1 MLKYFNIYI
10 LIGVL
15 LLFPF
20 VYNSNSDEYE
30 KRYSDSIN
38 KQLVERCYEKQG
50 SGQNDSH
57 FGVFNCSYVFLG
69 VPYKNNTL
77 IGNMDIKEKFVI
89 NLEGMDC
96 FTYIDYVHA
105 LNLSRDYYDFVDNL
119 KLTRYK
125 KGSVSFKTRN
135 HFFYDWS
142 LNVNGIKDVTKDI
155 REEKITTVRKTL
167 NLKKDGSLFL
177 DGIPTRKVKISYIKS
192 KFITPGYLM
201 WLIPGDYIGIYSE
214 EEGLDVSHVGI
225 LFVSKDDKYYFRHA
239 SSIEGKVVDVDFIEY
254 IKDKP
259 GIIVY
264 RYYDL

>member
-30 KRYSDSIN
+30 KRYSSSITRMS
-38 KQLVERCYEKQG
+38 LSCASARSC
-50 SGQNDSH
+50 SGK
-57 FGVFNCSYVFLG
+57 FLG
-69 VPYKNNTL
+69 VPYKSNTL
-77 IGNMDIKEKFVI
+77 IGSKNTPEKFVI

-96 FTYIDYVHA
+96 FTYIDYVHS
-105 LNLSRDYYDFVDNL
+105 LILSQDYYDFVDFL
-119 KLTRYK
+119 KLTRYQH
-125 KGSVSFKTRN
+125 GVVSFTTRN

-142 LNVNGIKDVTKDI
+142 LYVEGVDDVTKQIRGNKVTTVQKKLNMKSDSSVFLEGIPI
-155 REEKITTVRKTL
+155 REVE
-167 NLKKDGSLFL
+167 
-177 DGIPTRKVKISYIKS
+177 ISYIKS
-192 KFITPGYLM
+192 KFITTVYLEKM
-201 WLIPGDYIGIYSE
+201 RSGDYVGIYSE
-214 EEGLDVSHVGI
+214 KEGLDVSHVGI
-225 LFVSKDDKYYFRHA
+225 LIKRLGTYYFRHA